1 VTDRPDE
8 LRQKANIARE
18 EYEIVLSRLFEGD
31 VAVPRYDHS
40 RLADRDSGFT
50 LIEMLIVLAIIG
62 LVAAFVGPRLM
73 GQLDRSKAT
82 AAKVQIRSLSA
93 SLETLRLDLGR
104 YPDATEGLA
113 LLIEPPAN
121 GVLGEVWEGPYVDTA
136 IPTDPWGH
144 AYLYNPP
151 RDRRGRPR
159 VGTLGADGVVGGTGQ
174 DADLYFGEGQ
184 GRVAS

>member
-1 VTDRPDE
+1 MEHVIRFDRS
-8 LRQKANIARE
+8 QIAHQ
-18 EYEIVLSRLFEGD
+18 D
-31 VAVPRYDHS
+31 A
-40 RLADRDSGFT
+40 GFT

-73 GQLDRSKAT
+73 GQLDRSKVT

-104 YPDATEGLA
+104 YPDGNEGLD
-113 LLIEPPAN
+113 LLTKPPAIA
-121 GVLGEVWEGPYVDTA
+121 VPGEAWEGPYLDTTV
-136 IPTDPWGH
+136 PTDPWGH

-159 VGTLGADGVVGGTGQ
+159 IGTLGADGVVGGTG
-174 DADLYFGEGQ
+174 DDLYYGEGQ
-184 GRVAS
+184 NRAAS